1 MARSMRTGPL
11 LVIVA
16 LALSG
21 CASGDHYVNPSY
33 PRSRLNAPTVAVVP
47 VPVAYAPHGDGA
59 FEAAFAGDARR
70 RPIGLGVSPA
80 VVRRRIAADAEMAR
94 GIDAASAKMLETA
107 SDPSR
112 AGNLR
117 EILGENRMARLRRHV
132 EPSNL
137 VLWPAAFEIRE
148 SAGLTLGKAVYRLYD
163 LESGELVYQ
172 SSHAIDAGATGD
184 AGRVL
189 MARAL
194 AGAGRSAYERN
205 FLDAR

>member
-1 MARSMRTGPL
+1 MARSMGTGL
-11 LVIVA
+11 SLAIVA

-47 VPVAYAPHGDGA
+47 VPVAYAPQADGA
-59 FEAAFAGDARR
+59 LEAAFAGDARR
-70 RPIGLGVSPA
+70 TIGLGVSPA
-80 VVRRRIAADAEMAR
+80 VVRRRIGTDAELAR

-112 AGNLR
+112 AGTLR
-117 EILGENRMARLRRHV
+117 EILGENGMARLRRHV

-137 VLWPAAFEIRE
+137 VLWPAAFAIRE
-148 SAGLTLGKAVYRLYD
+148 SAGLTLGTAVYRLYD

-172 SSHAIDAGATGD
+172 SSHALDVSATGD